1 MDPIQNPLF
10 KEPIGSIFRSK
21 RQQLGLS
28 IDDVA
33 RSLKYSS
40 HLVEAIETEQWQN
53 LGAPVFAKSYVN
65 SYIKL
70 LGLNPSIMDEIP
82 TMSQTPAL
90 KSLTTVKV
98 ESSSKGSKW
107 LLGILTVLGLAVI
120 VAYFGLR
127 QKPTETVALD
137 TLITVPALPTVQ
149 NKQPSVPIS
158 ASPENQ
164 AQTATSTTAVTTPP
178 ATTPP
183 AIITNEIL
191 LTTADDCWV
200 DIRDMDNNVLFL
212 GTLSAGQDIRQPLE
226 KIGKITLG
234 NAGSVALSV
243 NGTPRDLNPLI
254 KGSVARFRFDSDGN
268 PISATL

>member
-65 SYIKL
+65 SYLKL

-137 TLITVPALPTVQ
+137 TLINVPSQPTAQ
-149 NKQPSVPIS
+149 NKQTSVPIS
-158 ASPENQ
+158 ASPGNQ
-164 AQTATSTTAVTTPP
+164 ALTATSTTAV
-178 ATTPP
+178 TTPP

-268 PISATL
+268 PISVTL